1 MLGFALDHR
10 EWRISHYSG
19 ENSQKTRRIQWRT
32 GEIRQKAL
40 AGAIRLLPMDIGS
53 TRP

>member
-1 MLGFALDHR
+1 MLGFALVHR

-19 ENSQKTRRIQWRT
+19 ENSQKSRRIQLRT

-40 AGAIRLLPMDIGS
+40 AGVLRLWPTDIGS